1 MGKKRIKPYRES
13 VKDILRGAKKG
24 KPKLTKETIRKIK
37 KHLK

>member
-1 MGKKRIKPYRES
+1 MKKSKPYKES
-13 VKDILRGAKKG
+13 IRDLLKGAKED